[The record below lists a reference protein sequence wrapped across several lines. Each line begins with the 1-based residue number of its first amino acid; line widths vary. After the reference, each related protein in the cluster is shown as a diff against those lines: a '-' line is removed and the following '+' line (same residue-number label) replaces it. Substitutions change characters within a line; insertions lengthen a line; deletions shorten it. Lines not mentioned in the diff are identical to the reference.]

1 MTTAPR
7 VKRAIVAAVSQH
19 PTFRNRQVS
28 VSHPGADLEHEA
40 VFIAGVRNAEV
51 ARSLGKAH
59 RRETLTVDVAVV
71 CEVLGSDLD
80 EVEDRAWQMVAGVE
94 EAIAEDSTLGGV
106 ALMAEVSG
114 FDQRSFN
121 GPERSVI
128 ECTVEC
134 TVVCDK
140 DYEG

>member
-7 VKRAIVAAVSQH
+7 VKRALVAAISQH

-40 VFIAGVRNAEV
+40 VFIAGVRNTEV

-59 RRETLTVDVAVV
+59 RRENLVVEIGVV

-80 EVEDRAWQMVAGVE
+80 EVEDRAWQMVAGIEDAV
-94 EAIAEDSTLGGV
+94 AEDSSLGGL
-106 ALMAEVSG
+106 ALMCEVQG

-128 ECTVEC
+128 EVTIEVG
-134 TVVCDK
+134 VVADK
-140 DYEG
+140 DYES

>member
-1 MTTAPR
+1 MTRAPK
-7 VKRAIVAAVSQH
+7 VKRAIVTAVSQH
-19 PTFRNRQVS
+19 ATFRNRQVS
-28 VSHPGADLEHEA
+28 ISHPGADLETEA
-40 VFIAGVRNAEV
+40 VFIAGVRNTEV

-59 RRETLTVDVAVV
+59 RRETLTVDIAVV
-71 CEVLGSDLD
+71 CEVLGVDLD
-80 EVEDRAWQMVAGVE
+80 ETESRAWTMVAGVE
-94 EAIAEDSTLGGV
+94 EAIAEDSSLGGI
-106 ALMAEVSG
+106 ALMCEVTG

-140 DYEG
+140 DYES